1 MKIENIKLNKNGK
14 YEVTINNEKYK
25 LYQDV
30 VIKYLLFSKKDIDEK
45 SLSQVKEDNLFYENY
60 YKIIKF
66 INIKLRS
73 ENEIRKKLNSLN
85 VLKKEQDSIIELI
98 KKQGY
103 LNDEV
108 YVKSYINDKINLS
121 YEGPFKIK
129 NYLLKNG
136 FDEVIILKYLN
147 FDNEFWIE
155 RIGKIIDKKVKI
167 NKNYSKKMLIQKLSN
182 ELTNL
187 GYSKDL
193 YITLLNNIS
202 FDDDSI
208 YEREYNK
215 IYNKLIKKYPEDK
228 AKLLT
233 KQKLYLKGFC
243 K

>member
-1 MKIENIKLNKNGK
+1 MKAENIKLNKNGK

-30 VIKYLLFSKKDIDEK
+30 VIKYLLFSKKDVDEK
-45 SLSQVKEDNLFYENY
+45 LLEQIKEDNLFYENY

-66 INIKLRS
+66 INVKLRT
-73 ENEIRKKLNSLN
+73 ENEIRKKLNTLN

-103 LNDEV
+103 LNDEI
-108 YVKSYINDKINLS
+108 YIKSYINDKLNLS

-136 FDEVIILKYLN
+136 FDEIIISKYLD
-147 FDNEFWIE
+147 FDNEFWKE
-155 RIGKIIDKKVKI
+155 RIGKIINKKIKT
-167 NKNYSKKMLIQKLSN
+167 NKNYSKKMLIQKLSS
-182 ELTNL
+182 ELNNL
-187 GYSKDL
+187 GYSKDM
-193 YITLLNNIS
+193 YNMLLNNIS

-208 YEREYNK
+208 YEKEYNK

-233 KQKLYLKGFC
+233 KQKLYLKGFS

>member
-1 MKIENIKLNKNGK
+1 MKVENIKLNKNGK

-30 VIKYLLFSKKDIDEK
+30 VIKYLLFSKKDVDEK
-45 SLSQVKEDNLFYENY
+45 LLEQIKEDNLFYENY

-66 INIKLRS
+66 INVKLRT
-73 ENEIRKKLNSLN
+73 ENEIRKKLNTLN

-103 LNDEV
+103 LNDEI
-108 YVKSYINDKINLS
+108 YIKSYINDKLNLS
-121 YEGPFKIK
+121 YEGPIKIK
-129 NYLLKNG
+129 NYLLKND
-136 FDEVIILKYLN
+136 FDDANISRYLD
-147 FDNEFWIE
+147 FDNEFWKE
-155 RIGKIIDKKVKI
+155 RIDKIINKKVKT
-167 NKNYSKKMLIQKLSN
+167 NKNYSKKMLIQKLSI
-182 ELTNL
+182 ELNNL
-187 GYSKDL
+187 GYPKDM
-193 YITLLNNIS
+193 YNTLLNNIS
-202 FDDDSI
+202 FDDDYI
-208 YEREYNK
+208 YEKEYNK

>member
-45 SLSQVKEDNLFYENY
+45 LLEQIKEDNLFYENY

-66 INIKLRS
+66 INVKLRT
-73 ENEIRKKLNSLN
+73 ENEIRKKLNTLN

-103 LNDEV
+103 LNDEI
-108 YVKSYINDKINLS
+108 YIKSYINDKINLS
-121 YEGPFKIK
+121 YDGPFKIK

-136 FDEVIILKYLN
+136 FDEIIISKYLD
-147 FDNEFWIE
+147 FDNEFWKE
-155 RIGKIIDKKVKI
+155 RIGKIINKKIKT
-167 NKNYSKKMLIQKLSN
+167 NKNYSKKMLIQKLSS
-182 ELTNL
+182 ELNNL
-187 GYSKDL
+187 GYSKDM
-193 YITLLNNIS
+193 YNTFLNNIS

-208 YEREYNK
+208 YEKEYNK

-233 KQKLYLKGFC
+233 KQKLYLKGFY

>member
-1 MKIENIKLNKNGK
+1 MKVENIKLNKNGK

-45 SLSQVKEDNLFYENY
+45 LLSQIKEDNLFYENY

-66 INIKLRS
+66 INVKLRT
-73 ENEIRKKLNSLN
+73 ENEIRKKLNTLN

-103 LNDEV
+103 LNDEI
-108 YVKSYINDKINLS
+108 YIKSYINDKLNLS

-136 FDEVIILKYLN
+136 FDEIIISKYLD
-147 FDNEFWIE
+147 FDNEFWKE
-155 RIGKIIDKKVKI
+155 RIGKIINKKIKT
-167 NKNYSKKMLIQKLSN
+167 NKNYSKKMLIQKLSS
-182 ELTNL
+182 ELNNL
-187 GYSKDL
+187 GYSKDM
-193 YITLLNNIS
+193 YNTLLNNIS

-208 YEREYNK
+208 YEKEYNK

-233 KQKLYLKGFC
+233 KQKLYLKGFY

>member
-45 SLSQVKEDNLFYENY
+45 LLEQIKEDNLFYENY

-66 INIKLRS
+66 INIKLRT
-73 ENEIRKKLNSLN
+73 ENEIRKKLNTLN

-103 LNDEV
+103 LNDEI
-108 YVKSYINDKINLS
+108 YIKSYINDKLNLS

-136 FDEVIILKYLN
+136 FDEIIISKYLD
-147 FDNEFWIE
+147 FDNEFWKE
-155 RIGKIIDKKVKI
+155 RIGKIINKKIKT
-167 NKNYSKKMLIQKLSN
+167 NKNYSKKMLIQKLSS
-182 ELTNL
+182 ELNNL
-187 GYSKDL
+187 GYSKDM
-193 YITLLNNIS
+193 YNMLLNNIS

-208 YEREYNK
+208 YEKEYNK

-233 KQKLYLKGFC
+233 KQKLYLKGFS

>member
-1 MKIENIKLNKNGK
+1 MKVENIKLNKNGK

-30 VIKYLLFSKKDIDEK
+30 VIKYLLFSKKDVDEK
-45 SLSQVKEDNLFYENY
+45 LLEQIKGDNLFYENY

-66 INIKLRS
+66 INVKLRT
-73 ENEIRKKLNSLN
+73 ENEIRKKLNTLN

-103 LNDEV
+103 LNDEI
-108 YVKSYINDKINLS
+108 YIKSYINDKINLS

-136 FDEVIILKYLN
+136 FDEIIISKYLD
-147 FDNEFWIE
+147 FDNEFWKE
-155 RIGKIIDKKVKI
+155 RIGKIINKKIKT
-167 NKNYSKKMLIQKLSN
+167 NKNYSKKMLIQKLSS
-182 ELTNL
+182 ELNNL
-187 GYSKDL
+187 GYSKDM
-193 YITLLNNIS
+193 YNTLLNNIS

-208 YEREYNK
+208 YEKEYNK

-233 KQKLYLKGFC
+233 KQKLYLKGFY